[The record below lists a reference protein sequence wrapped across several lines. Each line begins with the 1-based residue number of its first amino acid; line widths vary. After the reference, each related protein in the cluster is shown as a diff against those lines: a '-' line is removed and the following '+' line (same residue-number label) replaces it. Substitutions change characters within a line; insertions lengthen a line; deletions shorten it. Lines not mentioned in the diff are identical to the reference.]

1 MPMTPVGLTSRWVA
15 ANRALETESPNPLYS
30 DPFARELA
38 GEPGFQMMAA
48 ARAASDTIQARHPDP
63 YLTIRTKF
71 FDDSILEIVGK
82 SSIKQAVILAAGMDA
97 RGLRLDWP
105 DGLVLFE
112 VDRDEVF
119 EHKEAVLTRLSAK
132 PTCDRRIVRADLA
145 DQWTEAL
152 VKTGFDSNRPSAF
165 LIEGLLMYLDEPAV
179 AKLFADIRIVAS
191 EGSWM
196 GVDLVSKDLLVSPWT
211 AALVDNLKKLGCPW
225 TFGVIDPETFLAD
238 HGWQGT
244 IVQAGEP
251 AANFGRWPYPV
262 APRHIPGLPRTYL
275 ISARRNRF
283 YV

>member
-1 MPMTPVGLTSRWVA
+1 MTPVGLTSRWVA

-30 DPFARELA
+30 DPCARQLA
-38 GEPGFQMMAA
+38 GEPGFWMMSA
-48 ARAASDTIQARHPDP
+48 ARASDAIDAQRPDP

-71 FDDSILEIVGK
+71 YDDSILGVVRE
-82 SSIKQAVILAAGMDA
+82 SSIQQVVILAAGMDA

-112 VDRDEVF
+112 VDRDEIF
-119 EHKEAVLTRLSAK
+119 EHKEAVLSRLHAK

-145 DQWTEAL
+145 GDWPEEL
-152 VKTGFDSNRPSAF
+152 VKAGFASSRPAAF

-179 AKLFADIRIVAS
+179 ARLFAAMKSVAT

-196 GVDLVSKDLLVSPWT
+196 
-211 AALVDNLKKLGCPW
+211 
-225 TFGVIDPETFLAD
+225 AD

-262 APRHIPGLPRTYL
+262 APRHVPGLPRTYL
-275 ISARRNRF
+275 ISARRNRSS
-283 YV
+283 V

>member
-1 MPMTPVGLTSRWVA
+1 MTPVGLTSRWVA

-38 GEPGFQMMAA
+38 GEPGFQMMSA
-48 ARAASDTIQARHPDP
+48 ARASSDTIDARRPDP
-63 YLTIRTKF
+63 YLSIRTRF
-71 FDDSILEIVGK
+71 FDDSMLGIVRE
-82 SSIKQAVILAAGMDA
+82 SSIQQVVILAAGMDA

-105 DGLVLFE
+105 NGLVLFE

-119 EHKEAVLTRLSAK
+119 EHKEAVLGRLRAK

-145 DQWTEAL
+145 DQWTETM
-152 VKTGFDSNRPSAF
+152 VKAGFDSNRPSAF

-179 AKLFADIRIVAS
+179 SRLFANIQIVAS

-196 GVDLVSKDLLVSPWT
+196 GVDLVSKDLLTSPWT
-211 AALVDNLKKLGCPW
+211 AALIDNLKTLGCPW
-225 TFGVIDPETFLAD
+225 TFGVGDPEKFLAD

-262 APRHIPGLPRTYL
+262 APRHVPGLPRTYL
-275 ISARRNRF
+275 ISARQNRF
-283 YV
+283 SVG